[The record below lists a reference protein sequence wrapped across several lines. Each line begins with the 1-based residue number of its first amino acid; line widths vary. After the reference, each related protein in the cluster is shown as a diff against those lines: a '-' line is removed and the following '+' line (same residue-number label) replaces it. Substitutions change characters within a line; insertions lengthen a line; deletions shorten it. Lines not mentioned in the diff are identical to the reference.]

1 MSAHLNTHTTLSD
14 ESLLALMKSG
24 ELSAF
29 NEIYKRHWASIYN
42 DIMSKLKKAE
52 QAEQIIEELF
62 ADLWLQRET
71 REISQLHP
79 YLLIRARYKVF
90 ECYRKMKGAYAPMA
104 GSL

>member
-24 ELSAF
+24 DLSAF
-29 NEIYKRHWASIYN
+29 NEIYKRHWMSLYN
-42 DIMSKLKKAE
+42 DTMSKLKKAE

-71 REISQLHP
+71 REISQLYP

-90 ECYRKMKGAYAPMA
+90 DCYRKMKGTYAPIA